1 MSVLTEVLKLFK
13 YDPATDGDMTFNIG
27 QCMNDNWDKL
37 DAAILLAIAAA
48 GAYNPEESY
57 AVGDYCT
64 YKGKLRKCSTAIPT
78 GEAWTEAHWTTTTVA
93 AELAELSSQLSNAL
107 SNIGRVTQDIFNDP
121 TYPHAY
127 VCSADDIN
135 AGVSGLPAAGH
146 WRILY
151 IPYFASN
158 EGWSVQVA
166 VGAVANSGLCWRKAS
181 GTVWGSWES
190 AATATPP
197 QVFDLPLSY
206 GWTEHRA
213 SEYFKTQENIV
224 TVYFQVHTSST
235 QGGEVIVATLPEGF
249 RPQNAIGGSGYC
261 GIPGEKYALADVKV
275 YPNGDITGFN
285 DVGAAEYYTGFF
297 TFVTA
302 S

>member
-1 MSVLTEVLKLFK
+1 MATEYAELGDNNAVPVESGGTGVTTAQGVVDAFGIFLAISAAAA
-13 YDPATDGDMTFNIG
+13 YDPEG
-27 QCMNDNWDKL
+27 
-37 DAAILLAIAAA
+37 
-48 GAYNPEESY
+48 SY

-64 YKGKLRKCSTAIPT
+64 HGGNLHKCGTAIPD
-78 GEAWTEAHWTTTTVA
+78 GEPWNAEHWTTTTVA

-135 AGVSGLPAAGH
+135 TGVSGLPAAGH

-166 VGAVANSGLCWRKAS
+166 VGAVTNSGLCWRKAS

-197 QVFDLPLSY
+197 QVRNLTLQSGFTADE
-206 GWTEHRA
+206 GGCTF
-213 SEYFKTQENIV
+213 FKLQENIV
-224 TVYFQVHTSST
+224 FLD
-235 QGGEVIVATLPEGF
+235 GGVAGTLPAEKLT
-249 RPQNAIGGSGYC
+249 QIGTL
-261 GIPGEKYALADVKV
+261 P
-275 YPNGDITGFN
+275 TGFYPIS
-285 DVGAAEYYTGFF
+285 DKRRDAVTTTGTAYIEIHTDGTVWIYPF
-297 TFVTA
+297 TA
-302 S
+302 SIRCWFSTSFEAALGGGT